1 MPKPED
7 VRPEGSA
14 DELERL
20 LRRRF
25 AALDRS
31 IDSTGNGGVYAIY
44 FRYKGAGYWQGVVKR
59 IRSDGGGLEVAF
71 SRGGSFATA
80 FKDLNA
86 SIQNDAWRPD
96 KPWRAGGG
104 E

>member
-7 VRPEGSA
+7 VRGETSV
-14 DELERL
+14 DELDRL

-31 IDSTGNGGVYAIY
+31 LDRASNSGVYALY
-44 FRYKGAGYWQGVVKR
+44 FRYKGAGFWQGVVKR

-71 SRGGSFATA
+71 SRGGTFAQA
-80 FKDLNA
+80 LKDMNRSL
-86 SIQNDAWRPD
+86 QNDAWTPD
-96 KPWRAGGG
+96 KPYRGD
-104 E
+104 